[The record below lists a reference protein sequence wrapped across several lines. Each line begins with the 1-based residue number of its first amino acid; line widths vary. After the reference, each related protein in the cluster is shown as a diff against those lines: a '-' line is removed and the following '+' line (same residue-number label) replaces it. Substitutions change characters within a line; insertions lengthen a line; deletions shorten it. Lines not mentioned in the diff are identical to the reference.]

1 MKVTVETL
9 PRRQVA
15 LNIEADQEEFEEAR
29 RHAYQHLAP
38 RARVPGFRQ
47 GKAPLA
53 LVESFVGKAAFMEEA
68 LQHLVPEVTS
78 KAMEEHEV
86 EASGQPVIED
96 VSTDP
101 VAWKATFDLQ
111 PEIDLGA
118 YSEIRITP
126 EPVVLEPETVDAE
139 LEKLRFEQAP
149 WEPADRPSAMGDLL
163 TIDILAEQ
171 DEKVEADDKGV
182 LYYLEEGS
190 AAPVPGF
197 AEQLVGAE
205 AGHAQRF
212 SLPSGDGEGSGDD
225 AKTYN
230 FNVQVLEVKTKHL
243 AGLDDEFAK
252 GVGDGFESLDAL
264 REDMTNKLRTVLER
278 TNRNEL
284 HERALQAVIDSSRL
298 EYSPGFVDHEAE
310 RMLEEQENRLER
322 NQMDVNEYLTSIGK
336 TREEVLEEFKPSAEQ
351 RVVRSLVLSELLK
364 AEGVELSDTEVET
377 ELDILAGGSDQVRSA
392 LGTPSGRRSLRHSLL
407 TRKTLERLEEIVT
420 GGRAQPLAESEK
432 EASVDDAE
440 S

>member
-1 MKVTVETL
+1 
-9 PRRQVA
+9 
-15 LNIEADQEEFEEAR
+15 
-29 RHAYQHLAP
+29 
-38 RARVPGFRQ
+38 
-47 GKAPLA
+47 
-53 LVESFVGKAAFMEEA
+53 
-68 LQHLVPEVTS
+68 
-78 KAMEEHEV
+78 
-86 EASGQPVIED
+86 
-96 VSTDP
+96 
-101 VAWKATFDLQ
+101 
-111 PEIDLGA
+111 
-118 YSEIRITP
+118 
-126 EPVVLEPETVDAE
+126 
-139 LEKLRFEQAP
+139 
-149 WEPADRPSAMGDLL
+149 
-163 TIDILAEQ
+163 
-171 DEKVEADDKGV
+171 
-182 LYYLEEGS
+182 
-190 AAPVPGF
+190 
-197 AEQLVGAE
+197 
-205 AGHAQRF
+205 
-212 SLPSGDGEGSGDD
+212 
-225 AKTYN
+225 
-230 FNVQVLEVKTKHL
+230 
-243 AGLDDEFAK
+243 
-252 GVGDGFESLDAL
+252 
-264 REDMTNKLRTVLER
+264 MTNKLRTVLER
-278 TNRNEL
+278 TKRNEL